1 MLSLKHRLFLPCS
14 FVKSLR
20 PQARVKSSSTFRKR
34 ICPRLYANIKAMVDK
49 NLTEDLPKVDTVAM
63 TADHWTSRSYDSY
76 QSMTIHYI
84 SQDFKLKK
92 VLLVKQFLCN
102 VLLL

>member
-1 MLSLKHRLFLPCS
+1 
-14 FVKSLR
+14 
-20 PQARVKSSSTFRKR
+20 
-34 ICPRLYANIKAMVDK
+34 
-49 NLTEDLPKVDTVAM
+49 M

-84 SQDFKLKK
+84 NQDFELKK

>member
-1 MLSLKHRLFLPCS
+1 MYYVLNHLHYFVYS
-14 FVKSLR
+14 FVQSLR

-34 ICPRLYANIKAMVDK
+34 ICPRLYDNIKSVVDEV
-49 NLTEDLPKVDTVAM
+49 LTKELRAVDTVAL

-84 SQDFKLKK
+84 NEDFQLMK
-92 VLLVKQFLCN
+92 VN
-102 VLLL
+102 

>member
-1 MLSLKHRLFLPCS
+1 
-14 FVKSLR
+14 
-20 PQARVKSSSTFRKR
+20 
-34 ICPRLYANIKAMVDK
+34 MVDK